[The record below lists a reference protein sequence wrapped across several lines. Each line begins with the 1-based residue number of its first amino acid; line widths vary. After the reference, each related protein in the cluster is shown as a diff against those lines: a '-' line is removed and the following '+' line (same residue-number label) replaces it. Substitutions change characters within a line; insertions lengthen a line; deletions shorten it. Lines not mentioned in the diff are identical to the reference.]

1 MTSVL
6 NPYLQFK
13 ETAKEALEF
22 YQAALGG
29 ELQLMT
35 FGQMGM
41 EGPEAE
47 KIMHG
52 QLETT
57 AGFTLMGSDTPEE
70 MEYTPGGNISIS
82 ISGDEP
88 DAMRGYF
95 EKLSEGAEVTMP
107 LALQQWGAEFGML
120 TDKFGIRWMFNIS
133 QPQA

>member
-13 ETAKEALEF
+13 DNAKEALEF
-22 YQAALGG
+22 YQSVLGG
-29 ELQLMT
+29 ELNIMT

-47 KIMHG
+47 KVMHA
-52 QLETT
+52 QLVTT
-57 AGFTLMGSDTPEE
+57 AGYTLMGSDTPEE

-82 ISGDEP
+82 ISGDDA

-95 EKLSEGAEVTMP
+95 EGLAAGGTIIEP
-107 LALQQWGAEFGML
+107 LKQQMWGDEFGML
-120 TDKFGIRWMFNIS
+120 VDKFGIRWLMNIS
-133 QPQA
+133 SQS